1 MEEKEIDIIHLKFPF
16 NIRRR
21 PGMFIGA
28 TDKADV
34 LLREVVDNSVD
45 ELYASKKCDTI
56 DIIINKNS
64 YIVMDNGRGIPISID
79 PEEHITK
86 AKMAVTYIS
95 TGSKFNKELTGAG
108 VGQNGVGIKAV
119 NALSSRFAIFSRL
132 TKNNYKSSIDV
143 VKSAFM
149 DFKDKN
155 LFYVNYYEKGIEVKE
170 TVISDE
176 EIQKDFGFKVP
187 DYAMTITFFEPDK
200 EIFTDPSCKLNIE
213 NLSYVN
219 LIMDKFYKRSI
230 NILINGEK
238 MKESVKPYKFEFIT
252 QTRSSKT
259 DEAARFYITF
269 EIDKSLTTKESSGS
283 VNSLV
288 VDQGKHLDFVR
299 NSYGKALKDAF
310 NITHNYVMYG
320 YKMLVVV
327 LAGEVDFS
335 SQTKERLSK
344 LCSMTGSE
352 TELKPIFNEFRKI
365 FKAKENQDYFLN
377 HVERLQQFAD
387 SVTNISAV
395 EKVKRMVNISDGS
408 AKSVFKVPKSVS
420 DASSKDRHLCELFV
434 VEGQSAG
441 GTIRKVRDSRYQ
453 AVFFLRGVPMNG
465 INQDL
470 DVLLNNRELNAIIS
484 TIGCGVNEHHS
495 TKNPRYGRIIIAA
508 DADTD
513 GGHIAALMAGI
524 IAKKM
529 TFLVEEHMLYVLE
542 TPLYK
547 QNGIYIYPGEADK
560 LLDRSKPY
568 ERYKG
573 LGEIDEPDAK
583 IVICNPE
590 KRRLRE
596 VTLDGVRDALSILTR
611 TSARKD
617 LMVKN
622 GVLTDPYNVG
632 GII

>member
-1 MEEKEIDIIHLKFPF
+1 VHLDFPT
-16 NIRRR
+16 NIRTR
-21 PGMFIGA
+21 PGMYIGA
-28 TDKADV
+28 VDNANV
-34 LLREVVDNSVD
+34 LLRECIDNSVD

-56 DIIINKNS
+56 GIIMNENG
-64 YIVMDNGRGIPISID
+64 YVVMDNGRGIPILMD
-79 PEEHITK
+79 KDKNITK

-119 NALSSRFAIFSRL
+119 NALSTRFAIMSRL
-132 TKNNYKSSIDV
+132 TSNNYKDSIPE
-143 VKSAFM
+143 VKEVYKSR
-149 DFKDKN
+149 KDEP
-155 LFYVNYYEKGIEVKE
+155 LFYVNYYEKGFEVKE
-170 TVISDE
+170 TVMSDKD
-176 EIQKDFGFKVP
+176 IQEFFGFEVP
-187 DYAMTITFFEPDK
+187 GYAMTITFFKPDS
-200 EIFTDPSCKLNIE
+200 EIFTDPSCKLNTE

-219 LIMDKFYKRSI
+219 LIMDKFYKRSV
-230 NILINGEK
+230 NILVNGEK
-238 MKESVKPYKFEFIT
+238 MTDIVKPYKFEFIT
-252 QTRSSKT
+252 QVRSTKT
-259 DEAARFYITF
+259 DEAARFYVTF
-269 EIDKSLTTKESSGS
+269 EIDKSLTTKESAGS

-288 VDQGKHLDFVR
+288 VDQGRHLDFVR

-310 NITHNYVMYG
+310 NITHNYIMYG

-344 LCSMTGSE
+344 LCSMVGSE

-387 SVTNISAV
+387 SVTNISAI
-395 EKVKRMVNISDGS
+395 EKVKKMVNVNDGS
-408 AKSVFKVPKSVS
+408 AKSVFKIPKSVS
-420 DASSKDRHLCELFV
+420 DASSKDRDLCELFI

-453 AVFFLRGVPMNG
+453 AVFFLRGVPKNG

-484 TIGCGVNEHHS
+484 TIGCGVNEYHS

-524 IAKKM
+524 IAQKM
-529 TFLVEEHMLYVLE
+529 TFLVKEHMLYVLE

-547 QNGIYIYPGEADK
+547 QNGIYIYPGEADE

-611 TSARKD
+611 TSARRD
-617 LMVKN
+617 LMIKN
-622 GVLTDPYNVG
+622 GVLTDPYKVG